1 MFLIFGKMISIEKA
15 FTRRKGQQSRSP
27 GDDVAS
33 AHMFCE
39 EVAELNDQRRN
50 SKLTTQRM
58 TVEI

>member
-1 MFLIFGKMISIEKA
+1 MTSIEKA